1 MTIQSAIEQLRN
13 YKGPTELSLQP
24 GADDAMLKAV
34 ENTYNITLP
43 DDFKEFYRFSDGFET
58 DEDIFNM
65 IPLKYIIENKNRNGI
80 AAFYIAEYMIYSD
93 MWQLEINPDNC
104 NDYKIIIWA
113 NYNKLVLTNSLGEF
127 ISRFLK
133 GGVFGTGGLYEWQ
146 DEVELQPIYTTKL
159 KTAEFLLS
167 AFYYGIEYGLVS
179 TTEVK
184 DWADRIILHENE
196 PEYIIMEL
204 SLSHDKNEMLSL
216 LATVCV
222 PANYITA
229 RGVLGLLYHRLS
241 AGDITANEA
250 IAIMDKLDFIDLL
263 TQTEINYI
271 YDFTDGIWMNDPIV
285 ENENSLTE
293 NLLNF
298 LAHYKELEIA
308 NYKNWHAFSNQIKY
322 KFTKKEDEL
331 NSIDQQ
337 ALHKRELYLNRQW
350 IFILVTIYTLAL
362 VSFIVVI
369 TTYTHMAD
377 KTPLSKFRTD
387 LYRLS
392 ALYLTCFILYCILR
406 GILWLLAKLQK
417 KVN

>member
-1 MTIQSAIEQLRN
+1 MTIQSAIEQLQN
-13 YKGPTELSLQP
+13 YKGPTGLSLHP
-24 GADDAMLKAV
+24 GADDTMLQAV

-43 DDFKEFYRFSDGFET
+43 DDFKEFYRFADGFET

-65 IPLKYIIENKNRNGI
+65 IPLKYIIENKHRKGG

-93 MWQLEINPDNC
+93 MWQLEINPNNC

-159 KTAEFLLS
+159 KTAEFLLT
-167 AFYYGIEYGLVS
+167 AFYHGIKYGLVS

-184 DWADRIILHENE
+184 DWADRIILHEDE
-196 PEYIIMEL
+196 PEYIFMEL

-216 LATVCV
+216 LTTVCV

-250 IAIMDKLDFIDLL
+250 IAIMDKFDFIDLL

-308 NYKNWHAFSNQIKY
+308 NYKNWLVFSNQIKY

-331 NSIDQQ
+331 NGIDQL
-337 ALHKRELYLNRQW
+337 ALHKRELYLSRQW
-350 IFILVTIYTLAL
+350 VFILATIYILAL

-369 TTYTHMAD
+369 TTYTYVAD

-417 KVN
+417 VVK